1 AARRA
6 HHRRPAPNR
15 RRRRNYPGEHE
26 PALGGQ
32 LYVGRTT
39 TVLAERSARALSASS
54 HRTSAL
60 VTSSGRSPPVAMRPS
75 TSGITARA
83 LTLLVRKVIPRVY
96 MSSSGRGVSGVK

>member
-1 AARRA
+1 GERLRTREPRVGGAARRA
-6 HHRRPAPNR
+6 DHRRHPPER
-15 RRRRNYPGEHE
+15 RGRRNYPGEHE

-32 LYVGRTT
+32 LSVGRTT

-60 VTSSGRSPPVAMRPS
+60 VTSSGRSLPVEMRAS

-83 LTLLVRKVIPRVY
+83 LTLLVRK
-96 MSSSGRGVSGVK
+96 